1 MITKIAIL
9 VSALL
14 IAYNQLQSTSQQL
27 QEQPVIGI
35 FTQPSTFAEYAS
47 QNYTYIA
54 ASYVKFLES
63 GGARVIPIPY
73 EANHTTLDEIFKNI
87 NGILIPGGS
96 TGLKGPSLYTQRVA
110 YLVNKAL
117 KINKE
122 GGWFPIIG
130 ICLGHEVM
138 HYILSNYSE
147 NFLID
152 VKGNDKVTRPINI
165 HYRQAYF
172 YSQMKEELYQATL
185 NENLAYYHHIHAV
198 SPSLYEIAPVLQQYL
213 RITST
218 QTDEEGQ
225 LFITSTEG
233 INMPFYSF
241 QYHPEKNPFE
251 WTIPANHSVH
261 AIQFSRI
268 HSYQFIQSCRMN
280 SNKFS
285 LDLNKLIFNYNP
297 IQPIN
302 QNYNQV
308 YIFQRLQAMED
319 AEYQEQS

>member
-1 MITKIAIL
+1 MIIKIAIL
-9 VSALL
+9 FSTLL
-14 IAYNQLQSTSQQL
+14 FAYFKLSSNNYLL
-27 QEQPVIGI
+27 QEQPVVGV
-35 FTQPSTFAEYAS
+35 FTQPSTFSEYS
-47 QNYTYIA
+47 RDNYTYIA

-73 EANHTTLDEIFKNI
+73 EANYSTLDEIFSNI

-96 TGLKGPSLYTQRVA
+96 TGLIGPSLYTQKVA

-122 GGWFPIIG
+122 GGWFPVIG

-138 HYILSNYSE
+138 HYILSNYSA

-152 VKGNDKVTRPINI
+152 VKGQDKVTKPINI
-165 HYRQAYF
+165 QYRQAYF
-172 YSQMKEELYQATL
+172 YGQMNEELYQASL
-185 NENLAYYHHIHAV
+185 KENLAYYHHIHAV
-198 SPSLYEIAPVLQQYL
+198 SPSLYEIAPILKQYL

-218 QTDEEGQ
+218 QIDDDEQ
-225 LFITSTEG
+225 LFITSTDG
-233 INMPFYSF
+233 INIPFYSF

-251 WTIPANHSVH
+251 WTIPANHSLH

-280 SNKFS
+280 TNKFS
-285 LDLNKLIFNYNP
+285 LDLNSLIFNYNP
-297 IQPIN
+297 VQPVN

-308 YIFQRLQAMED
+308 YIFHRLNTMED
-319 AEYQEQS
+319 QELQNP